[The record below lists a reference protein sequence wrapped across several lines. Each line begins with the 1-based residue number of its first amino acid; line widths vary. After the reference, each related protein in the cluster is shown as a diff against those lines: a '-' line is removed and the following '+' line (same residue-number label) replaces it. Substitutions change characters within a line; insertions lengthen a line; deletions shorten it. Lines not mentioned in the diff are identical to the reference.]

1 MLPLLGQSAYGG
13 IGKLLPT
20 LLLMRARLMGAYG
33 QGSVQQEHTLVC
45 PTGEVTAFGY
55 GNAQVVLNLLEDV
68 LEGRREGHSVVYREA
83 QAVRLSRSV
92 VRVLPDDHHLR
103 LVERTKVEGIE
114 NQFAGRIYLCTRI
127 FVPHEVG
134 QLDEVV
140 LLKLRLQ
147 LLFPGFFYL
156 YIHNQ
161 SFWFVKVSLF
171 ADGAKERRQKKRM
184 SFTGILLQV
193 TIYD

>member
-1 MLPLLGQSAYGG
+1 
-13 IGKLLPT
+13 
-20 LLLMRARLMGAYG
+20 MGAYG
-33 QGSVQQEHTLVC
+33 QRGVQQKHALVC
-45 PTGEVTAFGY
+45 PTGKVTAFGY
-55 GNAQVVLNLLEDV
+55 RNAQVVLNLLEDV
-68 LEGRREGHSVVYREA
+68 LEGRRKCHPVVHREA
-83 QAVRLSRSV
+83 QAVRLPRSV

-114 NQFAGRIYLCTRI
+114 DQFAGRVYLCTRI
-127 FVPHEVG
+127 FGPHEVG
-134 QLDEVV
+134 QLDEIV

-161 SFWFVKVSLF
+161 SFWSVKVSLF

-184 SFTGILLQV
+184 SFTGILLK
-193 TIYD
+193 